1 MRYNP
6 NSAVYNRSYI
16 NKRVPFDVQFA
27 VLERPSADGV
37 LRILMHISLIRDPR
51 ALIHVP
57 DDVLTPLLPD
67 LDITIL
73 EQEREK
79 LKTRAYRV

>member
-1 MRYNP
+1 MRHNP

-16 NKRVPFDVQFA
+16 NKRVRFNIQSA

-37 LRILMHISLIRDPR
+37 LRILTHMSLMRDPR

-57 DDVLTPLLPD
+57 NDVLAALPPD
-67 LDITIL
+67 LDITAL
-73 EQEREK
+73 E
-79 LKTRAYRV
+79 